1 MKTYSLYFL
10 LIIFFISCSDED
22 KTLTPSYADIN
33 WFELSDSPDE
43 LGHMCYEIY
52 KNTNISVFYSDT
64 IGRQFR
70 GIDGYGDSIIHYE
83 IINPQ
88 YKIGRAHV

>member
-10 LIIFFISCSDED
+10 LIILFISCSDED

-43 LGHMCYEIY
+43 QEVFVMKFTKIPIY
-52 KNTNISVFYSDT
+52 PYSIQT
-64 IGRQFR
+64 R
-70 GIDGYGDSIIHYE
+70 
-83 IINPQ
+83 
-88 YKIGRAHV
+88 

>member
-10 LIIFFISCSDED
+10 LIILFISCSDED

-52 KNTNISVFYSDT
+52 KKRSS
-64 IGRQFR
+64 
-70 GIDGYGDSIIHYE
+70 
-83 IINPQ
+83 
-88 YKIGRAHV
+88 